1 MATLET
7 DVIFE
12 QVKEKFINDL
22 LECFEEVFYELAG
35 ESMELAIA
43 KDVYAK
49 YRPSQSP
56 RGYDRRKFNG
66 GLIAH
71 ENYNI
76 QIYREGDKVIGYV
89 RNMAHGVGKAYMLD
103 EAIVEGD
110 QYDWVTSAIYRM
122 QPFPRDFYQG
132 TIERIEKS
140 RWQYHVRRLM
150 NQRGWKT
157 RGK

>member
-1 MATLET
+1 MPSVEDALM
-7 DVIFE
+7 E
-12 QVKEKFINDL
+12 QIKEKFISDL

-71 ENYNI
+71 ENYNSFCSEFFI
-76 QIYREGDKVIGYV
+76 SSRLLP
-89 RNMAHGVGKAYMLD
+89 GKSVLPI
-103 EAIVEGD
+103 EPQNSVSPVNI
-110 QYDWVTSAIYRM
+110 T
-122 QPFPRDFYQG
+122 FPH
-132 TIERIEKS
+132 T
-140 RWQYHVRRLM
+140 
-150 NQRGWKT
+150 
-157 RGK
+157 